1 MAARAAA
8 VLGVT
13 MQVDLEVS
21 RMLTV
26 SLTRVVEVLAAAA
39 TCGTAW
45 RRRPSAGE
53 RRQLE
58 RDDELQENS
67 MHEGSEVTGMV
78 CARGIEQWLTEVAG
92 IEDRCR
98 RPELEKMTP
107 ISLLDSPI
115 HVVLEES

>member
-1 MAARAAA
+1 
-8 VLGVT
+8 
-13 MQVDLEVS
+13 
-21 RMLTV
+21 MLTV

-115 HVVLEES
+115 LVVLEES